1 MQAASRRVGVI
12 RWSLVLS
19 AFVIASLSTAS
30 LLLNHS
36 RAHDLIVQHL
46 KNQLGI
52 EIATLHVSLLPTVRM
67 DVSDLVVRDALT
79 FEPSLRAAKASLSLG
94 LWPSITHRVPMLTLH
109 ASEPEVVIRRDA
121 NGQWQLPL
129 LDAHQTETEDSTS
142 SQRWMLTESK
152 LTSGRQ

>member
-1 MQAASRRVGVI
+1 MQAVSHHVRVI

-19 AFVIASLSTAS
+19 TLVVVSLSTAS

-36 RAHDLIVQHL
+36 RVHDLIVQHL

-79 FEPSLRAAKASLSLG
+79 FEPSLRAAKAL
-94 LWPSITHRVPMLTLH
+94 
-109 ASEPEVVIRRDA
+109 E
-121 NGQWQLPL
+121 
-129 LDAHQTETEDSTS
+129 
-142 SQRWMLTESK
+142 K
-152 LTSGRQ
+152 